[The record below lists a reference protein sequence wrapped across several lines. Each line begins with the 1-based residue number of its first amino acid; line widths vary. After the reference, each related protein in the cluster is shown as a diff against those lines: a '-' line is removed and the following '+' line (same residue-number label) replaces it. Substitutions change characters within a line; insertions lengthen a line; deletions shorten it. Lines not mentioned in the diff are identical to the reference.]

1 MDALIIIIAI
11 AAVFWWINNNKTKSV
26 VKIKITEKSEYK
38 TPTGTVRVEK
48 IDEYEDSDLSIKNRP
63 KYTPVPPRNYTPI
76 QQPVTIEH
84 DITNKIESRDEYIE
98 RTRRHSAELRR
109 RSDEIIQKKPE
120 KYISNHSH
128 QTTKE
133 CPNCQRDL
141 PHSSFRSSSKNAD
154 GLTKWCSDC
163 LSKSTNESIPSHLKL
178 CQKCGQR
185 RMKSSFAKNS
195 NTNDGLA
202 KWCKYCMIGIK
213 R

>member
-1 MDALIIIIAI
+1 MDAWITIIAI
-11 AAVFWWINNNKTKSV
+11 GVVIWWISSNKTKSIS
-26 VKIKITEKSEYK
+26 KTKITETSEYK
-38 TPTGTVRVEK
+38 TQTGKIYVEK
-48 IDEYEDSDLSIKNRP
+48 TYEYEDSDLSIKNRP

-109 RSDEIIQKKPE
+109 RSDEVIQKNPE
-120 KYISNHSH
+120 KYISNHNQ

-133 CPNCQRDL
+133 CPNCQRSL
-141 PHSSFRSSSKNAD
+141 PNSSFRLSSKNTD
-154 GLTKWCSDC
+154 GLTKWCAEC
-163 LSKSTNESIPSHLKL
+163 LSRPKDDIPSHLKV
-178 CQKCGQR
+178 CPKCHQR
-185 RMKSSFAKNS
+185 RFKSNFAKNS
-195 NTNDGLA
+195 TTADGLA

>member
-1 MDALIIIIAI
+1 MDAWLIIIAI
-11 AAVFWWINNNKTKSV
+11 GVVFWWVNNNKTKSV
-26 VKIKITEKSEYK
+26 VKTKRTEISEHE

-48 IDEYEDSDLSIKNRP
+48 IYEYEDSDLSIKNRP

-84 DITNKIESRDEYIE
+84 DDINKIENRDAFIE
-98 RTRRHSAELRR
+98 RTRAHSAELRR
-109 RSDEIIQKKPE
+109 RSDAIIQKNPG
-120 KYISNHSH
+120 KYISNNAI

-133 CPNCQRDL
+133 CPNCQRRL
-141 PHSSFRSSSKNAD
+141 PNSSFRLSSKNAD

-163 LSKSTNESIPSHLKL
+163 LSKSTGESIPSHLKL
-178 CQKCGQR
+178 CPKCGQR

-195 NTNDGLA
+195 NTHYGLA